1 MTGCD
6 LRYLVGEMIR
16 ENHARIVG
24 RYGALNTRIAEVNQL
39 ADTLGTLEL
48 FADLATAVRQ
58 LAIVLGEEAT
68 QLHIDACTCRDAA
81 VEAVEKVRAHFHE
94 VVDERVESRAYR
106 LDEEAVEEKIREAV
120 EEAIESFRSN
130 AESNVCQAIRDTEAD

>member
-24 RYGALNTRIAEVNQL
+24 RYDALNTRIAEVNQL

-94 VVDERVESRAYR
+94 AVDERVESGAY

>member
-24 RYGALNTRIAEVNQL
+24 RYDALNTRIAEVNQL

-81 VEAVEKVRAHFHE
+81 VEAVEKVREHFHE
-94 VVDERVESRAYR
+94 AVDERVESGAY
-106 LDEEAVEEKIREAV
+106 LDEEAVDEKVREAV

-130 AESNVCQAIRDTEAD
+130 AESNVCQAIRDTEPD

>member
-24 RYGALNTRIAEVNQL
+24 RYDALNTRIAEVNQL

-48 FADLATAVRQ
+48 FVDLATAVRQ

-81 VEAVEKVRAHFHE
+81 EEAVEKVRAHFHE
-94 VVDERVESRAYR
+94 AVDRRVEADSEDLIDRDEAEREKDAAVDEAKQE
-106 LDEEAVEEKIREAV
+106 LIDEIRSAVAS
-120 EEAIESFRSN
+120 AIDGCE
-130 AESNVCQAIRDTEAD
+130 